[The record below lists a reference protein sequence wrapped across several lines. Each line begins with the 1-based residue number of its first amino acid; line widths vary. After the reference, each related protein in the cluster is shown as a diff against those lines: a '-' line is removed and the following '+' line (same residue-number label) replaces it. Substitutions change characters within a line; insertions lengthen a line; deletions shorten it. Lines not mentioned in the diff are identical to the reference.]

1 MTCSLT
7 MTCIPHRH
15 VFIIKL
21 KLQLVLHPHLF
32 NLCSILIYST
42 CAPSS
47 HGTCCSYCFDMLYLV
62 LWHALVVCASECLR
76 PTRPLMRSYSSA
88 HEFKPCSI
96 LHHGCIFET
105 KTLTLADTLMQPHS
119 HTLMHTCACLLM
131 RRHTNAHI
139 HRQRQRRIQTQR
151 QAERERP
158 AEYSRQRPTQTERE
172 TATVF

>member
-1 MTCSLT
+1 
-7 MTCIPHRH
+7 
-15 VFIIKL
+15 
-21 KLQLVLHPHLF
+21 
-32 NLCSILIYST
+32 
-42 CAPSS
+42 
-47 HGTCCSYCFDMLYLV
+47 MLYLV

-131 RRHTNAHI
+131 RRNTYAHI
-139 HRQRQRRIQTQR
+139 HRQRQRRIQTER
-151 QAERERP
+151 SGERERP
-158 AEYSRQRPTQTERE
+158 AEYSRPAASKSRYGFSSCIRRKKSSSSCAELHASAYFSLLRPHTLV
-172 TATVF
+172 A